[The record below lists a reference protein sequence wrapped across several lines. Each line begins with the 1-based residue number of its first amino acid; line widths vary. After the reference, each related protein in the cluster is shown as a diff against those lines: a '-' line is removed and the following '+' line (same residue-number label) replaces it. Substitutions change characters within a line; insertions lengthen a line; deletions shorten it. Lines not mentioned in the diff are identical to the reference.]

1 MFSFIIQILISLFI
15 ILSFYTVLNKKEI
28 GILEIITLLF
38 IFNISLFTLY
48 RGLNLLYTIILS
60 LIVILVYYLYIYL
73 YKKDIV
79 RKVNDDKVFIN
90 RGIINFKELIE
101 SGYTYE
107 GLLYNLRKRGIKNPN
122 LVDYCIKKGNDLI
135 IFKKNSVSNYPISII
150 IDGKIIKDNLFSLN
164 KSLEWLNKKIED
176 ANLELKDINYAYFK
190 NKEVYFVTN

>member
-164 KSLEWLNKKIED
+164 KSLEWLDKKIED

>member
-164 KSLEWLNKKIED
+164 KSLEWLDKKID
-176 ANLELKDINYAYFK
+176 AANLELKNINYAYFK

>member
-60 LIVILVYYLYIYL
+60 LIVIIVYYLYIYL

-90 RGIINFKELIE
+90 RGIINFKELIDA
-101 SGYTYE
+101 GYTYE

-164 KSLEWLNKKIED
+164 KSLEWLDKKID
-176 ANLELKDINYAYFK
+176 AANLELKNINYAYFK

>member
-60 LIVILVYYLYIYL
+60 LIVIMVYYLYIYL
-73 YKKDIV
+73 YKKDIE
-79 RKVNDDKVFIN
+79 RKVSDDKVFIN

-164 KSLEWLNKKIED
+164 KSLEWLDKKIED
-176 ANLELKDINYAYFK
+176 ANLELKNINYAYFK